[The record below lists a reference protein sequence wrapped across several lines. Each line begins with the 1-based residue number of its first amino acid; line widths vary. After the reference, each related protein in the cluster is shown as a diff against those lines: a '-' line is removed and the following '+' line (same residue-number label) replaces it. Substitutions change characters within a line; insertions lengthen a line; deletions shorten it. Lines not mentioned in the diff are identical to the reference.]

1 MKTHRILAWALPVV
15 SAALLNACGEPP
27 PQCTVGRGDYAVQYT
42 LKSGTGSCA
51 QKKVDI
57 VGAQAFRVPGA
68 GIPPTL
74 YFKPQPLAALVGQDA
89 DPTHSALASGD
100 FTTEYPTNG
109 ACAVPTMTE
118 ARQTASVSGTVTD
131 LRYQWSNLVI
141 QSQAIIPG
149 TQFTADLTYSEGDC
163 TATYTA
169 VGVFP
174 AIKCVAADGT
184 RDPSICAVPRP
195 GSSSLDPSF
204 PIVCEESANLCVLAG
219 TPPALKTP

>member
-1 MKTHRILAWALPVV
+1 MKTHRILAWALPVASV
-15 SAALLNACGEPP
+15 ALLNACGEPP

-57 VGAQAFRVPGA
+57 VGAQAFRIPGA
-68 GIPPTL
+68 GIPPSL
-74 YFKPQPLAALVGQDA
+74 YFKPQPLAALVGQDG
-89 DPTHSALASGD
+89 DTSHSALASGN
-100 FTTEYPTNG
+100 FTTEYPTSG
-109 ACAVPTMTE
+109 ACAVPNMTE
-118 ARQTASVSGTVTD
+118 ARQVATVSGTLTD

-141 QSQAIIPG
+141 QSQAAIPG
-149 TQFTADLTYSEGDC
+149 TQFTADLMYSEGDC

-195 GSSSLDPSF
+195 GSSSLDPAF

-219 TPPALKTP
+219 TPPALNPR